1 MRFLCWGSHP
11 ADTLKVVEHKRLVI
25 FDGDDTLWRVEEL
38 YDSAIR
44 EAERSVEAA
53 GLSGEEWRRLQR
65 EYDLRNVKSLGMSPD
80 RFPLSSR
87 QALLEVAR
95 KHGEELPRN
104 LVEDVVEIS
113 RAVFVKRA
121 PVIPGTKRVLSALKP
136 SFELVLLTK
145 GDSTVQR
152 RRVRE
157 SGLSS
162 WFARVQ
168 IVSDKDEAVFKQ
180 IISDFDVQP
189 DEAWSV
195 GNSLASDVNPAI
207 RAGLNAV
214 WIDAH
219 VWEHERRELEAAHT
233 RVVVLERLEELP
245 EILLPSSV
253 KEP

>member
-1 MRFLCWGSHP
+1 MP
-11 ADTLKVVEHKRLVI
+11 KRLVI

-38 YDSAIR
+38 YDSALR

-53 GLSGEEWRRLQR
+53 GLAGNEWRRLQR
-65 EYDLRNVKSLGMSPD
+65 EYDLRNVNGLGMSPE

-95 KHGEELPRN
+95 KHGKEVSDT
-104 LVEDVVEIS
+104 LVEEVVEIS
-113 RAVFVKRA
+113 RSVFVQPA
-121 PVIPGTKRVLSALKP
+121 PVIPAARQVLSALKP
-136 SFELVLLTK
+136 TFQLALLTK
-145 GDSTVQR
+145 GDTVVQG

-162 WFARVQ
+162 WFAQTQ

-180 IISDFDVQP
+180 LISDFDVQP

-195 GNSLASDVNPAI
+195 GNSLASDVNPAL
-207 RAGLNAV
+207 RAGLNAI

-219 VWEHERRELEAAHT
+219 VWEHERRELEAAHA
-233 RVVVLERLEELP
+233 RVVVLDRLEQVP
-245 EILLPSSV
+245 EILLPSGAN
-253 KEP
+253 EP